1 MENDKEK
8 PKRGDIP
15 RPEKDVKI
23 EKGEPKFNEALS
35 SFLKKTTKKPKSN
48 DDTGNK

>member
-1 MENDKEK
+1 MAKKKEEH
-8 PKRGDIP
+8 IP

-23 EKGEPKFNEALS
+23 EKDAPKFNSVLS
-35 SFLKKTTKKPKSN
+35 SFVKKTTTKPKSN

>member
-1 MENDKEK
+1 MDKKKKTEH
-8 PKRGDIP
+8 IP

-23 EKGEPKFNEALS
+23 DKTEPKFNQALS
-35 SFLKKTTKKPKSN
+35 SFVKKTTTKPKSD